1 MFKLSTKVNSIG
13 FNIIFSGMLYFVQS
27 DRICKILFI
36 FFQYKINIDDYNNKN
51 KIVLLGTF

>member
-1 MFKLSTKVNSIG
+1 MFKLSKKVNNIG
-13 FNIIFSGMLYFVQS
+13 FNIIFTGMLYFVQS

-36 FFQYKINIDDYNNKN
+36 FFQYKINIEDDNKN